1 VSPPGAGYSGTPLPR
16 KLGIKPGARLALLKA
31 PHGFD
36 ETLGELPPGVVARRR
51 AQGTGFDVI
60 VAFCKRRADV
70 ERGLRGWRTA
80 LDEAGGLWIAW
91 PKRTSGIET
100 DLGDGVVRELGLAA
114 GLVDNKVCAI
124 DATWSGLRFVYR
136 LADRP

>member
-16 KLGIKPGARLALLKA
+16 KLGIKPGARLAVIKA

-36 ETLGELPPGVVARRR
+36 ETLGELPSGVVARRR

-60 VAFCKRRADV
+60 VAFCKRRAEV

-80 LDEAGGLWIAW
+80 LRRLRDQLESGEAAPAPVSVAGGNPHA
-91 PKRTSGIET
+91 TGI
-100 DLGDGVVRELGLAA
+100 
-114 GLVDNKVCAI
+114 
-124 DATWSGLRFVYR
+124 
-136 LADRP
+136 P